1 LCALGLL
8 LRGDIHNTVPDALRT
23 RIGRGLF
30 VGSVCSVP
38 IGTLI
43 EVPIHVEDGLH

>member
-1 LCALGLL
+1 MCALGLL
-8 LRGDIHNTVPDALRT
+8 LLCDIHKPVRDALRT

-30 VGSVCSVP
+30 VESVCSVP

>member
-1 LCALGLL
+1 LGLL
-8 LRGDIHNTVPDALRT
+8 LRGDIHNPIRDALRT
-23 RIGRGLF
+23 RIGRDLF
-30 VGSVCSVP
+30 VESVRSVP